1 MQRSIVLRG
10 PTKREDSDQGS
21 NVDPETSVA
30 KNEQAPVND
39 FGLPLNVPT
48 ELLQQQVHQNPELL
62 DQQMTQDQQSE
73 LFGQRIRREDKD
85 DSPSRKTMRSPSVEE
100 RK

>member
-1 MQRSIVLRG
+1 VQAAVL
-10 PTKREDSDQGS
+10 
-21 NVDPETSVA
+21 
-30 KNEQAPVND
+30 D

-73 LFGQRIRREDKD
+73 LFGQRMRQEDKG
-85 DSPSRKTMRSPSVEE
+85 DSPSR
-100 RK
+100 